1 MDKNNVEKIFYAA
14 LNAVNPYNAV
24 INSIKIKDSTLFV
37 GDEDLPSAS
46 YDLSRFK
53 QINIVGC
60 GKAVWPMCLAMEK
73 IAGKYIGR
81 GLAVTKYNHVSSPY
95 PSKIEIK
102 EAAHPYPDKAG
113 YDATVQ
119 TEKILESSGKED
131 MVIALISGGG
141 SSLWALPV
149 TPINLEE
156 FRETTRKLVGC
167 GADIKEINCVRK
179 HLSAIAGGSAA
190 IKAYPARVIVLVI
203 SDVIGD
209 HLDTIGSGPF
219 SPDETTFED
228 ALKVI
233 KKYDLDHKIPAN
245 VKIYLEQGCMG
256 LQPETPKRDSVYFAN
271 VFHKI
276 IASNRSALNAAK
288 RCAEE
293 LGFKTI
299 VIKDPT
305 CGEAKDAARIFC
317 DKVKEIRKRENSQK
331 LCIIAGGET
340 TVTLG
345 SESGMGGRNQEFA
358 LAAALEIAGIDGIT
372 ILSCGTDGTD
382 GPTDVNGAIVNGN
395 TLELCMKAGLN
406 LHEALEKHDSY
417 TLFSN
422 SGNLIKTGPT
432 YTNVMDLQIAII
444 EKQNGPD

>member
-1 MDKNNVEKIFYAA
+1 MNKINAEKIFYAA

-24 INSIKIKDSTLFV
+24 INNIKIKGSTLIV
-37 GDEDLPSAS
+37 GDEESPSVS
-46 YDLSRFK
+46 YDLSHFK

-60 GKAVWPMCLAMEK
+60 GKAAWPMCLAMEK
-73 IAGKYIGR
+73 IAGKHISR
-81 GLAVTKYNHVSSPY
+81 GLAVTKYNYVSTPY
-95 PSKIEIK
+95 PSGIEIL
-102 EAAHPYPDKAG
+102 EAGHPYPDQSG

-119 TEKILESSGKED
+119 TLKILESSGED
-131 MVIALISGGG
+131 DLVIALISGGG

-149 TPINLEE
+149 SPISLEE
-156 FRETTRKLVGC
+156 FRETTRVLVGC

-179 HLSAIAGGSAA
+179 HLSAISGGLAA
-190 IKAYPARVIVLVI
+190 IKAYPAKVIVLVI

-219 SPDETTFED
+219 YPDETTFED

-233 KKYDLDHKIPAN
+233 KKYNIDQKIPVS
-245 VKIYLEQGCMG
+245 VKKYIEQGSLG
-256 LQPETPKRDSVYFAN
+256 LQPETPKRGSICFNN
-271 VFHKI
+271 VFHKT
-276 IASNRSALNAAK
+276 IASNRSALDAAK
-288 RCAEE
+288 KCAEE
-293 LGFKTI
+293 LGFNTV
-299 VIKDPT
+299 VINDPT
-305 CGEAKDAARIFC
+305 SGEAKESARVFC
-317 DKVKEIRKRENSQK
+317 EKVKEIRNRENSERM
-331 LCIIAGGET
+331 CVIAGGET

-345 SESGMGGRNQEFA
+345 SESGVGGRNQEFA
-358 LAAALEIAGIDGIT
+358 LAAALEIAGMDGIT

-382 GPTDVNGAIVNGN
+382 GPTDANGAIVDGK
-395 TLELCMKAGLN
+395 TVESCRKARLH

-444 EKQNGPD
+444 EKQFGPD

>member
-1 MDKNNVEKIFYAA
+1 MNKIDAEKIFHAA

-24 INSIKIKDSTLFV
+24 INCTKIKGSTLIV
-37 GDEDLPSAS
+37 GDKDLPSAS
-46 YDLSRFK
+46 YELSHFK

-60 GKAVWPMCLAMEK
+60 GKAAWPMCLAMEK
-73 IAGKYIGR
+73 IAGKHISR
-81 GLAVTKYNHVSSPY
+81 GLAVTKYNHVSAPY
-95 PSKIEIK
+95 PSTIKIR
-102 EAAHPYPDKAG
+102 EAGHPYPDQSG

-119 TEKILESSGKED
+119 TLKILESSGED
-131 MVIALISGGG
+131 DLVIALISGGG

-149 TPINLEE
+149 STVSLEE

-167 GADIKEINCVRK
+167 GADIKEINCIRK
-179 HLSAIAGGSAA
+179 HLSAISGGLAA
-190 IKAYPARVIVLVI
+190 IKAYPAKVIVLVI

-209 HLDTIGSGPF
+209 HLDTIASGPF
-219 SPDETTFED
+219 YPDETTFED

-233 KKYDLDHKIPAN
+233 NKYDLDHKIPAN
-245 VKIYLEQGCMG
+245 AKKYLKQGCMG
-256 LQPETPKRDSVYFAN
+256 LQPETPERDSIYFKN
-271 VFHKI
+271 ILHKI
-276 IASNRSALNAAK
+276 IASNRSALDAAR

-293 LGFKTI
+293 LGFNTV

-305 CGEAKDAARIFC
+305 CGEAKEAARIFY
-317 DKVKEIRKRENSQK
+317 DKVKEIRQRVNSKKQ
-331 LCIIAGGET
+331 CVIAGGET

-345 SESGMGGRNQEFA
+345 NESGTGGRNQEFA
-358 LAAALEIAGIDGIT
+358 LAAALEIDAVDGIT

-382 GPTDVNGAIVNGN
+382 GPTDANGAIVDGN
-395 TLELCMKAGLN
+395 TVKSCMKAGLD
-406 LHEALEKHDSY
+406 LPEALKKHDSY

-444 EKQNGPD
+444 EKQGGPD

>member
-1 MDKNNVEKIFYAA
+1 MDKINAEKIFHAA

-24 INSIKIKDSTLFV
+24 INSLKIKGSTLIA
-37 GDEDLPSAS
+37 GDEDHYSVS
-46 YDLSRFK
+46 YDLSRFR

-60 GKAVWPMCLAMEK
+60 GKAAWPMCLAMEK

-81 GLAVTKYNHVSSPY
+81 GLAVTKYNHVSTPY
-95 PSKIEIK
+95 PSGIEIR
-102 EAAHPYPDKAG
+102 EAGHPYPDQSG
-113 YDATVQ
+113 YDATVE
-119 TEKILESSGKED
+119 TLKILESSGEDD

-141 SSLWALPV
+141 SSLWALPSS
-149 TPINLEE
+149 PISLEE
-156 FRETTRKLVGC
+156 FKETTRKLIGC

-179 HLSAIAGGSAA
+179 HLSAISGGLAA
-190 IKAYPARVIVLVI
+190 IKAYPAKVIVLVI

-219 SPDETTFED
+219 YPDETTFED

-233 KKYDLDHKIPAN
+233 KKYDLGHRIPES
-245 VKIYLEQGCMG
+245 VKTYLEQGMLG
-256 LQPETPKRDSVYFAN
+256 LQPETPKGDSIYFAN

-276 IASNRSALNAAK
+276 IASNRSALDAAK

-293 LGFKTI
+293 LGFKTV
-299 VIKDPT
+299 VIKDST
-305 CGEAKDAARIFC
+305 SGEAREAARIFC
-317 DKVKEIRKRENSQK
+317 EKVKQIRKRENSER
-331 LCIIAGGET
+331 LCVIAGGET

-345 SESGMGGRNQEFA
+345 SESGVGGRNQEFA
-358 LAAALEIAGIDGIT
+358 LAAALEIDGMDGIT

-382 GPTDVNGAIVNGN
+382 GPTDANGAIVDGK
-395 TLELCMKAGLN
+395 TVESCRKAGLQ
-406 LHEALEKHDSY
+406 LQEALEKHDSY

-444 EKQNGPD
+444 EKQYDPD